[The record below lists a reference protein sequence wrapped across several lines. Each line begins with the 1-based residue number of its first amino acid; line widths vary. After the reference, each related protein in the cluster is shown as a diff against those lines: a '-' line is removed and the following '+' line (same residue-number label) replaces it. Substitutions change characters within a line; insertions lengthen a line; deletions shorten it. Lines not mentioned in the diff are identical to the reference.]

1 MKRRFLTVVSL
12 LVGVCWGCVNDGRA
26 EPGPSTTTATAAAV
40 VAGASLP
47 QRIAREFAQASPP
60 ADPGD
65 ARARDLAAT
74 RLSECGAFLSATG
87 ERLLWGGCEPVKGYD
102 PGTYSLTELD
112 PLVWLKLYGSML
124 MFSGQYEIKPSGPFT
139 VLELQAKFRG
149 NLDPGEYP
157 YPFWHS
163 PKKWQAYVD
172 LCSLCIVFRD
182 DRVVAVYRV
191 ADPDAAA
198 HPADRKWDGAWR
210 WTDASGNPQPR
221 VALFSYLFS
230 GENPHRAS
238 VDAAYRRLEKELR
251 THECTTCHAPNNAG
265 KAKALLLLNYPN
277 QSLLARRSLLRTL
290 ENNEMPPGDDTR
302 HTPVGLQDTAER
314 AELIE
319 LAKTFVREADAA
331 FAFES
336 TLRAGRWAEKTQ

>member
-1 MKRRFLTVVSL
+1 MKRRSFTVGAM
-12 LVGVCWGCVNDGRA
+12 LVWACLAGVADSRA
-26 EPGPSTTTATAAAV
+26 ESAASVAGP
-40 VAGASLP
+40 GASLP

-65 ARARDLAAT
+65 ARARDLAAS
-74 RLSECGAFLSATG
+74 RLAGCGAFLAATG
-87 ERLLWGGCEPVKGYD
+87 DRLLWGGCEPVKGYD

-124 MFSGQYEIKPSGPFT
+124 MFSGQYEIKPSGRFT
-139 VLELQAKFRG
+139 VLELQATFRG

-163 PKKWQAYVD
+163 PRKWQAYVD
-172 LCSLCIVFRD
+172 LRSLCVVFKED
-182 DRVVAVYRV
+182 KVVAVYRV
-191 ADPDAAA
+191 AEPEGASPAAE
-198 HPADRKWDGAWR
+198 RKWDGAWR
-210 WTDASGNPQPR
+210 WTDAAGNPQPR

-230 GENPHRAS
+230 GDNPHRAG
-238 VDAAYRRLEKELR
+238 VDDAYRRLEKELR
-251 THECTTCHAPNNAG
+251 AHECTTCHAPNNAG
-265 KAKALLLLNYPN
+265 KAKALLLLTHPN

-290 ENNEMPPGDDTR
+290 ENNEMPPADDAGHTAVGVGD
-302 HTPVGLQDTAER
+302 AEER

-319 LAKTFVREADAA
+319 LARSFVREADAA

-336 TLRAGRWAEKTQ
+336 ALRSTRRTGNTP